1 MAGDGQCNAF
11 VSVFRELLGGV
22 SSFYCF
28 VALLGDDARC
38 SFVRLLVTD
47 CELCSPDVTLWCVI
61 MLLVWQV
68 CSFLLLLVLVCFLD
82 RLNPVYSNHH
92 DSAAIRIVGGSAYR

>member
-1 MAGDGQCNAF
+1 MDGDGQCNAF
-11 VSVFRELLGGV
+11 VSVFREQLVGL
-22 SSFYCF
+22 SDCYCF

-61 MLLVWQV
+61 LLLVWQ
-68 CSFLLLLVLVCFLD
+68 LL
-82 RLNPVYSNHH
+82 PVVHCWFSCAFWPI
-92 DSAAIRIVGGSAYR
+92 D